1 MRTRYA
7 HTRIH
12 SAEKKHF
19 RTLARTHWRYAHKA
33 ALHGK
38 TSRPRRSSA
47 ACIGRLSRLAKAA
60 TLLRCIGR
68 HTPP

>member
-19 RTLARTHWRYAHKA
+19 RTHTRTRSQNAHKA
-33 ALHGK
+33 AFHGK
-38 TSRPRRSSA
+38 KSRPRRSSA
-47 ACIGRLSRLAKAA
+47 ARVGRLSRLAKAA
-60 TLLRCIGR
+60 ALLRCIGR